1 MRSTFEERVFQKKS
15 VLGNYD
21 VFGVFWGVILGVF
34 VEDLVN
40 E

>member
-15 VLGNYD
+15 VLGKFD
-21 VFGVFWGVILGVF
+21 VFEVFLGMILGVF
-34 VEDLVN
+34 VEDLWN